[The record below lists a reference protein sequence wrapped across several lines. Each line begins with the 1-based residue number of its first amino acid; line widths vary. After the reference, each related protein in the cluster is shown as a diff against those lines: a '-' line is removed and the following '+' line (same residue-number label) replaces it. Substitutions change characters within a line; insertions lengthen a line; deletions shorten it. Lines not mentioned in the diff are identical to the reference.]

1 MKNVYLKVKS
11 SSDDGTYDV
20 TFQNKDSALV
30 VSCSCKAGIYGNLC
44 RHKIRLLNGDESILH
59 NQDDAPALR
68 EILELVR
75 QSPHIKLLEEYD
87 ALKKQIEHA
96 KEKESKFRHRLEKV
110 LTEGIPIGEN
120 RI

>member
-1 MKNVYLKVKS
+1 MNNIYLKVKS
-11 SSDDGTYDV
+11 SSGGTYDV
-20 TFQNKDSALV
+20 TFQNKDSTLDI
-30 VSCSCKAGIYGNLC
+30 SCSCKAGIYGNLC
-44 RHKIRLLNGDESILH
+44 KHKTRLLNGDELILH

-75 QSPHIKLLEEYD
+75 QSPYIKLLEEYD
-87 ALKKQIEHA
+87 ALKRQIENE
-96 KEKESKFRHRLEKV
+96 KEKESKLRHRIEKV